1 MIGLDTNVLC
11 RYLLADE
18 PAQTR
23 KASKVIDEAAE
34 SGTGCFVSKVVL
46 CELVW
51 VLDSCTTMTRAQILG
66 TLEDLIQTE
75 NLEIE
80 ERDLV
85 RRAVERF
92 GSGKADFAD
101 YVIGESGT
109 VAGCRT
115 TVTFDRGL
123 KGAPGFEI
131 L

>member
-11 RYLLADE
+11 RYLLADD

-23 KASKVIDEAAE
+23 KASRMIDEAAE
-34 SGTGCFVSKVVL
+34 SGSGCFVSKVVL

-51 VLDSCTTMTRAQILG
+51 VLESCTTMSRPHIVS
-66 TLEDLIQTE
+66 TLESLIQTE

-85 RRAVERF
+85 RRAVDRF
-92 GSGKADFAD
+92 RSGKADFAD

-115 TVTFDRGL
+115 TVTFDRAL
-123 KGAPGFEI
+123 KGAPGFE
-131 L
+131 LL

>member
-11 RYLLADE
+11 RYLLADD

-23 KASKVIDEAAE
+23 KASKVIDKAAE
-34 SGTGCFVSKVVL
+34 SGTACFVSKVAL

-51 VLDSCTTMTRAQILG
+51 VLESCTTMDRAQIVS
-66 TLEDLIQTE
+66 TLEDLLLSE

-85 RRAVERF
+85 RRAVDRF
-92 GSGKADFAD
+92 RSGKADFAD

-109 VAGCRT
+109 TAGCRS
-115 TVTFDRGL
+115 TVTFDRAL
-123 KGAPGFEI
+123 KGAAGFEI